1 MKKLEKGFTNKIMQ
15 ILDEYKYP
23 KKDPDIDP
31 TYHRYYD
38 VPSEVLLKVAPLL
51 PNEEERQ
58 NYGPTVKD
66 FVYVAKMDARILFDL
81 YVVSEREDE
90 RLSID
95 GVRIPTER
103 QDLVNYLTAKALDEP
118 DIYLPTED
126 KKYIY
131 LWWD

>member
-1 MKKLEKGFTNKIMQ
+1 MEKSFTNKIMQ

-23 KKDPDIDP
+23 KIDFMVDP

-38 VPSEVLLKVAPLL
+38 VPSEVLLKVVPFL
-51 PNEEERQ
+51 PKKNYEERQ
-58 NYGPTVKD
+58 NYSPTLKD
-66 FVYVAKMDARILFDL
+66 FIDVAKMDARILFDL
-81 YVVSEREDE
+81 YVISEREDE

-95 GVRIPTER
+95 GVRIPIER

>member
-1 MKKLEKGFTNKIMQ
+1 MEKGFTNKIMQ

-23 KKDPDIDP
+23 KIDFVIDP

-38 VPSEVLLKVAPLL
+38 VPSEALLKVVPLL

-58 NYGPTVKD
+58 NYSPAVKD

-81 YVVSEREDE
+81 YVISEREDE

-95 GVRIPTER
+95 GVRIPIER
-103 QDLVNYLTAKALDEP
+103 QDLVNYLTAKALDKP
-118 DIYLPTED
+118 DIYLSTED

>member
-1 MKKLEKGFTNKIMQ
+1 MEKGFTNKIMQ

-38 VPSEVLLKVAPLL
+38 VPSEVLLKVVPFLL
-51 PNEEERQ
+51 KKNYEERQ
-58 NYGPTVKD
+58 NYSPTLKD
-66 FVYVAKMDARILFDL
+66 FIDVAKMDARILFDL
-81 YVVSEREDE
+81 YVISEREDE
-90 RLSID
+90 RLTID
-95 GVRIPTER
+95 GVRIPIER

-131 LWWD
+131 L